1 MSGKL
6 IDQLVQCERQSPV
19 SLCRPLGCGVL
30 APQLAQ
36 EYVYVR
42 CLGHREGLSD
52 EQPRVIVGAAGE
64 PLDPGC
70 FAERLDSMPG
80 VEQLN
85 IRRLKGSAAPEPTDS
100 LFRAIPAAVDP
111 LEVVEQ

>member
-1 MSGKL
+1 MASDTRPEDGLGEAAPLVSGKL

-19 SLCRPLGCGVL
+19 IAVPPAGVRVL

-64 PLDPGC
+64 TP
-70 FAERLDSMPG
+70 
-80 VEQLN
+80 
-85 IRRLKGSAAPEPTDS
+85 
-100 LFRAIPAAVDP
+100 
-111 LEVVEQ
+111 